1 MRIVF
6 KTSYDADIRLFKH
19 GAQAFWYGLLFVI
32 AIALPFLINEFLIG
46 EATLVLI
53 WAICGMGL
61 MLLVGQTG
69 QASLGHAAF
78 MAVGAYSNVLYQEH
92 FSLPFIVSFP
102 LSGLTAGVAGAL
114 VALPTT
120 KLHGIYLAIA
130 TLAISVLAEDLIV
143 IMEPLTGGVG
153 GLFAPDIEIFGFT
166 FNRYGN
172 PIELYWLV
180 LFITFIVIYL
190 YRNILRAPI
199 GRAFAA
205 VRDSEVS
212 AKAMGINVARTKMV
226 AFAISCFITGL
237 GGALMGHFATVF
249 THETFNLIM
258 SITLL
263 LIIVIGGLGTI
274 HGAFFGAIVFV
285 LLPLI
290 ISIGRDAFAN
300 MAGLGSISIPG
311 LESGVFG
318 ILLIGFILFEPMGI
332 YGRWLKIRT
341 YFELFPFYR
350 KDMFKRQ
357 KSYLKTERTQ

>member
-19 GAQAFWYGLLFVI
+19 KAQAFWYLLLFAL
-32 AIALPFLINEFLIG
+32 AILLPFLIGDFLIG

-61 MLLVGQTG
+61 MVLVGQTG

-92 FSLPFIVSFP
+92 FSMPFLLSFP
-102 LSGLTAGVAGAL
+102 LAGLTAGVAGAL
-114 VALPTT
+114 IAMPIT

-143 IMEPLTGGVG
+143 IMEPLTGGVS
-153 GLFAPDIEIFGFT
+153 GLFAPDIEIFGFV

-172 PIELYWLV
+172 PVELYWLV
-180 LFITFIVIYL
+180 LGITLVIVYL
-190 YRNILRAPI
+190 YRNMLRSPL
-199 GRAFAA
+199 GRSFAA

-226 AFAISCFITGL
+226 AFAVSCFITGL
-237 GGALMGHFATVF
+237 GGALMGHFATIF
-249 THETFNLIM
+249 TNETFNLIM

-263 LIIVIGGLGTI
+263 LIIVVGGLGTI

-285 LLPLI
+285 MLPLV
-290 ISIGRDAFAN
+290 ISLTRDALTVFADS
-300 MAGLGSISIPG
+300 GSVTIPG
-311 LESGVFG
+311 LESGLFG
-318 ILLIGFILFEPMGI
+318 IILIGFILFEPMGI

-350 KDMFKRQ
+350 KDMFRRQ
-357 KSYLKTERTQ
+357 KSYLKTERTR